1 MRSKI
6 VAALGVTILSLEA
19 SALTVNEYITQVT
32 GQNDS
37 AIASDLTSRGAL
49 MRKGEGSL
57 PFVTNYYLNGS
68 YVDDQRLTGAP
79 TFQGKDTR
87 STRYE
92 TGFSQKF
99 RFGMDAS
106 LGYVQQQ
113 TRVFG
118 INPAL
123 VRFYDYYDQ
132 AFQLN
137 LTQSLWRNWL
147 GKESVAQE
155 RASVENAK
163 ALSYREEFN
172 LRVLES
178 DARVAYW
185 NFVQAL
191 TNVEIQKEAVAR
203 AEKIRATNKSKVD
216 RQLTDKIDFLQ
227 SDANFEF
234 RQLQLKQAYQDLSRM
249 ARTFNLLRGVEGD
262 QVEGTLTSETNR
274 YEIDKLTVPVKG
286 EMRADVKAIL
296 AQSLAERAVSESAY
310 ELSKPKLEVFAQ
322 LSSNGKDRNW
332 STSYN
337 QANSNVYMNNAV
349 GVRFLAPLDF
359 ELLKQNKEGRG
370 LEARAADLRFK
381 RKTFEVDREWV
392 DTLTRFNDARDR
404 LDLARK
410 IESAQKAKTA
420 HERNR
425 LAQGLTTTFQSLTF
439 EQEYADSQLNRLRAE
454 TDVLSLHARLRLFA
468 NQ

>member
-6 VAALGVTILSLEA
+6 VTAMAVTAMSLQA
-19 SALTVNEYITQVT
+19 SALTLSEYITQVT

-37 AIASDLTSRGAL
+37 AVASDLTSRGAM
-49 MRKGEGSL
+49 MRKGEGSI
-57 PFVTNYYLNGS
+57 PFATNYYFNGS
-68 YVDDQRLTGAP
+68 YLDDQRLTGAP
-79 TFQGKDTR
+79 SFQGRDTR

-106 LGYVQQQ
+106 IGYVQQQ
-113 TRVFG
+113 TRVYG
-118 INPAL
+118 VNPAI
-123 VRFYDYYDQ
+123 VRFYDFYDQ

-155 RASVENAK
+155 KASVENAK

-178 DARVAYW
+178 DARVSYW
-185 NFVQAL
+185 NLVQAL
-191 TNVEIQKEAVAR
+191 ANVEIQKEAVAR
-203 AEKIRATNKSKVD
+203 SEKILASNKSKFD

-227 SDANFEF
+227 SDANLQF

-262 QVEGTLTSETNR
+262 KVEGTLTSETNKN
-274 YEIDKLTVPVKG
+274 EIDKLTIPTKG

-296 AQSLAERAVSESAY
+296 AQSLAERAVTESSY

-322 LSSNGKDRNW
+322 LSSNGKDRTW
-332 STSYN
+332 STAYN
-337 QANSNVYMNNAV
+337 QANSNTFTNNAV

-359 ELLKQNKEGRG
+359 ELLKQNKEGRS

-381 RKTFEVDREWV
+381 RKAFEVDREWV
-392 DTLTRFNDARDR
+392 DTLTRYNDARDR

-425 LAQGLTTTFQSLTF
+425 LSQGLTTTFQSLNF
-439 EQEYADSQLNRLRAE
+439 EQEFADSQLSRLRAE
-454 TDVLSLHARLRLFA
+454 TEVLSLHARLRLFA